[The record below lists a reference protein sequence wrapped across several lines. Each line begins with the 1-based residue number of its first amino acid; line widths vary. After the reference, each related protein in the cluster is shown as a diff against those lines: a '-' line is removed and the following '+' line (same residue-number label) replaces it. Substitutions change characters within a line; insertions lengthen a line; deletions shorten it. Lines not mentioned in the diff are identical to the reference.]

1 MSTELDLQRMLTRM
15 ESRIVRGFSE
25 LGVDVQAN
33 SDWLTVVDGTIYIT
47 SLGRSLQAMQQEARR
62 QGALIGTKKY
72 DVIYA
77 GKWVA
82 TI

>member
-1 MSTELDLQRMLTRM
+1 MSTDNDLHRMLTRM

-33 SDWLTVVDGTIYIT
+33 ADWLTVVDEMIYVT
-47 SLGRSLQAMQQEARR
+47 TLGRSLQAMQQEARR
-62 QGALIGTKKY
+62 QHALIGSKKY